1 MDFQD
6 MSNVFMCTV
15 DRNLVPSLPAFA
27 RFNYILGVCCIEE
40 WQQSGRRSLTTPLLL
55 ETEHLTSSV
64 CQNLEWTDSRTR
76 THIRKKIITNLH
88 FSFRLGLLG
97 QPVWVWNQFSAF
109 YFSVETEPC
118 RNIASG
124 EAIEINSIMTTTIV
138 MENKLKS
145 KSPWKVSTFLQT
157 IQKMS

>member
-64 CQNLEWTDSRTR
+64 CQNLDWTHSRAR
-76 THIRKKIITNLH
+76 THIHAHTSTKREELIYA
-88 FSFRLGLLG
+88 SYSDSGLLG
-97 QPVWVWNQFSAF
+97 QPVWVCNQFTAF
-109 YFSVETEPC
+109 YFAAETDCC
-118 RNIASG
+118 RNTASG
-124 EAIEINSIMTTTIV
+124 EAIAIISIMTMTTV
-138 MENKLKS
+138 MENKLKR
-145 KSPWKVSTFLQT
+145 KT
-157 IQKMS
+157 